1 MDAAYEVA
9 VVAEIRPGK
18 RGQLMEA
25 LSQGPPFDPAGSG
38 FDEHSVLVG
47 DRDVVFVFRGP
58 HAEESIQRL
67 AASGVAMIHLAK
79 LGALVGSP
87 RIVRGEFHW
96 AGQAAAGR

>member
-1 MDAAYEVA
+1 MEAHEVA

-18 RGQLMEA
+18 RDQLMGILA
-25 LSQGPPFDPAGSG
+25 QGPPFDPVKSG

-47 DRDVVFVFRGP
+47 DHDVVFIFRGP
-58 HAEESIQRL
+58 HAEASIHKL

-96 AGQAAAGR
+96 AGQATAAP